1 VVVALCAL
9 SLVPALSGCSSAE
22 RRTQSFGDGV
32 GSEQGNYAA
41 QIDGEMSDESGM
53 RCVIVNWDRPLTR
66 ELVVRLRSA
75 SCESKQHPFWMESR
89 EISRSIIPL
98 EKSALKDTPDPSSR

>member
-1 VVVALCAL
+1 MMPV
-9 SLVPALSGCSSAE
+9 LSGCSSPE
-22 RRTQSFGDGV
+22 RRTQSFGDGI

-41 QIDGEMSDESGM
+41 QIDGETRDEAGM

-66 ELVVRLRSA
+66 DLVVRLRSA

-89 EISRSIIPL
+89 EISRSVIPRGN
-98 EKSALKDTPDPSSR
+98 SVLKDVPDPLGQ